1 MVMRPSRP
9 RKDLSKIS
17 GNPTSELQK
26 NYDMLRS
33 IRDPEEL
40 AQATINIVKP
50 LVGKGFSKNRY
61 AIFLRDLNNAS
72 QGGAE
77 GIFHFITM
85 FILAGSGLKV
95 ESREAAIA
103 SLLTEDIDSPIN
115 LTPHQRALKAMV
127 EKYGYHVGV
136 IRY

>member
-1 MVMRPSRP
+1 MRPSRP

-61 AIFLRDLNNAS
+61 ATFLRDLNNAS

-77 GIFHFITM
+77 SIFHFITM

-103 SLLTEDIDSPIN
+103 SLLTEDIDSPIH
-115 LTPHQRALKAMV
+115 LAPHQRALKKMV
-127 EKYGYHVGV
+127 ERYGYHVGV

>member
-1 MVMRPSRP
+1 MRPNYP

-17 GNPTSELQK
+17 GNPTSELEK

-61 AIFLRDLNNAS
+61 ATFLQHLDKAR

-77 GIFHFITM
+77 GIFRFITM

-103 SLLTEDIDSPIN
+103 SLLTEDVNDRVR
-115 LTPHQRALKAMV
+115 LTPHQIALKAMV

-136 IRY
+136 RTH